1 MSTQPEV
8 AEILRE
14 LIEEL
19 GTEIDL
25 HYEDEQLPA
34 AIPAMMRMEKAVAWL
49 ESHGENVPTIYKHL
63 LTRFARISH

>member
-1 MSTQPEV
+1 MTAQPEV
-8 AEILRE
+8 AELLKE

-25 HYEDEQLPA
+25 HYEDEELPA

-49 ESHGENVPTIYKHL
+49 ESHGDIAPDIYKHL
-63 LTRFARISH
+63 LTRFASITH